1 MALINIK
8 HLYDVQIL
16 RPPPPPPAPRHKAS
30 HFVNPSP
37 PPRSERSLGRYSQNK
52 FFVQFETAFPY
63 VKLGTI
69 NKNEFSF

>member
-16 RPPPPPPAPRHKAS
+16 RPPPRHKAS

-37 PPRSERSLGRYSQNK
+37 PSGAPLADIVKISFLSSLGPLSP
-52 FFVQFETAFPY
+52 T
-63 VKLGTI
+63 
-69 NKNEFSF
+69 

>member
-16 RPPPPPPAPRHKAS
+16 RPPPPPPLVTKHHILSTP
-30 HFVNPSP
+30 PP

>member
-16 RPPPPPPAPRHKAS
+16 RPPPRHKAS

-37 PPRSERSLGRYSQNK
+37 PLGRSLGRYSQNK
-52 FFVQFETAFPY
+52 FLVQFGTAFPY